1 MTGAEVSQ
9 VPARRRIRRRSLVT
23 SLWWRRPLPRRKEK
37 RKGYV
42 SLRHSKCFRYKFLL
56 SIITL
61 LYLDAAF
68 VMPAPHYHK

>member
-42 SLRHSKCFRYKFLL
+42 SLRHS
-56 SIITL
+56 
-61 LYLDAAF
+61 
-68 VMPAPHYHK
+68 